1 MTTFRAILN
10 ERKFLEKPLF
20 ALYDRLF
27 GMKLFAV
34 YSFLFIFTSN
44 HIEFLRLLS
53 NSDTLQSDFWNGWSD
68 FIKAG
73 NMRYIGYAI
82 IILTLVILLIMF
94 IRPTKKYDE
103 YQRSILSKSLVV
115 AGVLSI
121 LIIPIIMIMILS
133 DPNYAIETIFLFAV
147 IQWFVVLVTDII
159 YVIKN

>member
-1 MTTFRAILN
+1 MKILKHPIVN
-10 ERKFLEKPLF
+10 AMFISL
-20 ALYDRLF
+20 
-27 GMKLFAV
+27 MSAV

-94 IRPTKKYDE
+94 IKPTKKYDE